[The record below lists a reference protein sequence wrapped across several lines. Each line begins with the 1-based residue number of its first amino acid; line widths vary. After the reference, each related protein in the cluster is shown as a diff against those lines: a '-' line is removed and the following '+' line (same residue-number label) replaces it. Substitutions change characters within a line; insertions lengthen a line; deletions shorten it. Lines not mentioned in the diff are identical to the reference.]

1 MPPPFTAGAGD
12 GAGGGVTSG
21 VLELSSVGG
30 VVVPVSV
37 GGVEVASVGG
47 VEEASVGGVDNAFSG
62 GASESKTVRV
72 SA

>member
-37 GGVEVASVGG
+37 GGVEDASVGG
-47 VEEASVGGVDNAFSG
+47 VEEASVGGVDDAFSG